1 MKSRQVH
8 LDPQIPIVTIN
19 KKVEEL
25 RVNVCALRRG
35 LRHSV
40 KPDLKGIFLYLGLLS
55 RAALELFLQY
65 FLGTIFKYS
74 FKCIWLM
81 KQI

>member
-25 RVNVCALRRG
+25 CVNVCALQRG

-40 KPDLKGIFLYLGLLS
+40 KPDLKGILLDLG
-55 RAALELFLQY
+55 AFV
-65 FLGTIFKYS
+65 
-74 FKCIWLM
+74 
-81 KQI
+81 

>member
-8 LDPQIPIVTIN
+8 LDPQIPIVTISKK

-25 RVNVCALRRG
+25 CVNVCALQRG

-40 KPDLKGIFLYLGLLS
+40 KPDLKGILLDLG
-55 RAALELFLQY
+55 AFV
-65 FLGTIFKYS
+65 
-74 FKCIWLM
+74 
-81 KQI
+81 